1 MNVQLQDVT
10 NAFTA
15 LDIVGPAS
23 RALMSEVTGK
33 TMSPNEFPSFSF
45 RVFLNNYFYQNL
57 FQGDAY
63 WFSWSNSSNKCY
75 TLW

>member
-1 MNVQLQDVT
+1 MNIQLQDVT

-45 RVFLNNYFYQNL
+45 RVFSKL
-57 FQGDAY
+57 
-63 WFSWSNSSNKCY
+63 
-75 TLW
+75 